1 MTDVPRVADLPDLVP
16 RWMLDAAVAGGAE
29 LVPLQAA
36 DTVVWGGGAVP
47 PARLSQLLA
56 DHGERIGWVQLP
68 WAGVEPYL
76 DLLDDR
82 LSGVR
87 DLGHT
92 LLDVLLTTVRTL
104 ELREGY
110 LRILAVHLDSVE
122 GVRMVLVVSVFLVV
136 VIRGGLVVL
145 GGFVGVGVIGGGVLV
160 IVRCVFVVLGGA
172 APELHL
178 VNLFGVFRLC
188 GFDNLGGLRGLLLPL
203 RLLCDDQRSGNCV

>member
-82 LSGVR
+82 RTWTCAKAAYG
-87 DLGHT
+87 D
-92 LLDVLLTTVRTL
+92 DVA
-104 ELREGY
+104 EMA
-110 LRILAVHLDSVE
+110 LAL
-122 GVRMVLVVSVFLVV
+122 ML
-136 VIRGGLVVL
+136 
-145 GGFVGVGVIGGGVLV
+145 
-160 IVRCVFVVLGGA
+160 A
-172 APELHL
+172 
-178 VNLFGVFRLC
+178 
-188 GFDNLGGLRGLLLPL
+188 GLRGLAPYARATTWRGPGELGTNLFGARVVDRWAPVASPSSSS
-203 RLLCDDQRSGNCV
+203 RCWRPSVATSRSCAAARSRWRGRTRSSPSSGSTRCCPGPTWWCWHWR